1 MDISLRKG
9 LMTELECQQAFI
21 HLGYSVSVPLGNF
34 DKYDMIADVDGHL
47 LRIQCKSAT
56 YDEVGDYI
64 SFNCRSV
71 TTNTKKTNRHSYS
84 KDEIDYFATSWNGK
98 VYLVP
103 VNECSV
109 TKKLWLWDT
118 KSDKSTATLAKDC
131 EIAKVLLKIINNE
144 V

>member
-1 MDISLRKG
+1 MDITLKKG
-9 LMTELECQQAFI
+9 LLTEIECQKAFI
-21 HLGYSVSVPLGNF
+21 ALGYSVSIPLGNF
-34 DKYDMIADVDGHL
+34 DKYDMVVDIDGKFI
-47 LRIQCKSAT
+47 RVQCKSAT
-56 YDEVGDYI
+56 YDETNNYI

-71 TTNTKKTNRHSYS
+71 STNTKKTNRHSYS

-109 TKKLWLWDT
+109 TKKLWLWDA

-131 EIAKVLLKIINNE
+131 EIAKILLDILNNKR
-144 V
+144 